1 MYVNKLRVT
10 ILFFVIIVHLCRIS
24 ILIIENE
31 TIFNDKIL
39 AFIAF
44 FIVIYFLNLHLTMY
58 LTYSMLIV
66 TLIKRRQKKE
76 KKKKR
81 A

>member
-1 MYVNKLRVT
+1 MHVNKLQVT
-10 ILFFVIIVHLCRIS
+10 ILFFVTIVRLCKIS

-44 FIVIYFLNLHLTMY
+44 FIVVYFL
-58 LTYSMLIV
+58 IC
-66 TLIKRRQKKE
+66 I
-76 KKKKR
+76 
-81 A
+81 

>member
-1 MYVNKLRVT
+1 MHINKLRVT
-10 ILFFVIIVHLCRIS
+10 ILFFVTIVRLCRIS

-31 TIFNDKIL
+31 AIFNDKIL

-66 TLIKRRQKKE
+66 TLTKRRRE
-76 KKKKR
+76 I
-81 A
+81 